1 MSPRRPN
8 RPLPV
13 STETAPPGRSL
24 TDQVYDLLK
33 EEIIRGERPPGDI
46 LSEYDLAEKFQ
57 VSKTPV
63 REALRL
69 LAQGGWVIVMPRKG
83 YLVQPL
89 GLDDVREIFAIR
101 GLIEPS
107 IAAQAASAGNADAI
121 RRLRALVE
129 EQADAGDD
137 LDRALGSARLFHITL
152 AETAANG
159 RMRRIL
165 SELVDEVRRLH
176 FLLPNVESHITSQ
189 EELQAHRSIAE
200 AIANGDSQQAS
211 ELMRV
216 HLIEVAR
223 TLVLGFAGL

>member
-1 MSPRRPN
+1 MSLRRPSQSA
-8 RPLPV
+8 L
-13 STETAPPGRSL
+13 STVTAPSGRSL

-33 EEIIRGERPPGDI
+33 EQIIRVELAPGDV

-69 LAQGGWVIVMPRKG
+69 LAQGGWVIVLPRKG

-89 GLDDVREIFAIR
+89 RLDDVREIFAIR
-101 GLIEPS
+101 GLIEPG
-107 IAAQAASAGNADAI
+107 IAAQAASARNADAI
-121 RRLRALVE
+121 GRLRALVK
-129 EQADAGDD
+129 EQADARDD

-152 AETAANG
+152 AEITANG
-159 RMRRIL
+159 RMQRIV
-165 SELVDEVRRLH
+165 SGLVDEVRRLH
-176 FLLPNVESHITSQ
+176 FLLPNVESHITSR
-189 EELQAHRSIAE
+189 EELQAHRKIAE
-200 AIANGDSQQAS
+200 AIANGDSQEAS

-223 TLVLGFAGL
+223 ALVMGFSGL

>member
-1 MSPRRPN
+1 MSPRRPSQSA
-8 RPLPV
+8 LPTV
-13 STETAPPGRSL
+13 TAPSGRSL

-33 EEIIRGERPPGDI
+33 EQIIRVELAPGDV

-69 LAQGGWVIVMPRKG
+69 LAQGGWVIVLPRKG

-89 GLDDVREIFAIR
+89 RLDDVREIFAIR
-101 GLIEPS
+101 GLIEPG
-107 IAAQAASAGNADAI
+107 IAAQAASARDADAI
-121 RRLRALVE
+121 GRLRALVK
-129 EQADAGDD
+129 EQADARDD

-152 AETAANG
+152 AEITANG
-159 RMRRIL
+159 RMERIV
-165 SELVDEVRRLH
+165 SGLVDEVRRLH

-189 EELQAHRSIAE
+189 EELQAHGKIAE
-200 AIANGDSQQAS
+200 AIANGDSQEAS

-223 TLVLGFAGL
+223 ALVLGFSGL

>member
-1 MSPRRPN
+1 MSPRRSSQSAPI
-8 RPLPV
+8 PAV
-13 STETAPPGRSL
+13 TAMSGRSL

-33 EEIIRGERPPGDI
+33 EEIIRDELAPGEV

-89 GLDDVREIFAIR
+89 RLDDVREIFAIR
-101 GLIEPS
+101 GLIEPG
-107 IAAQAASAGNADAI
+107 IAAQAASAHDAGAI
-121 RRLRALVE
+121 RRLQALVE
-129 EQADAGDD
+129 DQAAAKDD
-137 LDRALGSARLFHITL
+137 LGRALGSARLFHITL
-152 AETAANG
+152 AEIAANG
-159 RMRRIL
+159 RMQRIL
-165 SELVDEVRRLH
+165 SDLVDEVRRLH

-189 EELQAHRSIAE
+189 EELRAHRNIAE
-200 AIANGDSQQAS
+200 AIADGDSQEAS

-216 HLIEVAR
+216 HLVEVAR
-223 TLVLGFAGL
+223 ALVLGFAGL